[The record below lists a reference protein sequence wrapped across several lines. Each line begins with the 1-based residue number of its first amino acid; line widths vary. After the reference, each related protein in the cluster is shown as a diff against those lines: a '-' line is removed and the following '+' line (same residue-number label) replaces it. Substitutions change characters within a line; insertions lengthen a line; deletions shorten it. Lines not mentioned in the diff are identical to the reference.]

1 VIHAGGRD
9 FDPPELPRFQRSKI
23 EQLEADSLNDPAAL
37 VDAARAL
44 DAESRGLYLHLD
56 LDVLD
61 PSVARVNRYAAPG
74 GVTAA
79 ALERVVRALIGIA
92 PVRAVSLTAYEPE
105 LDPGGRVPPIA
116 MSLLG
121 AVADSRAA

>member
-1 VIHAGGRD
+1 VCSSD
-9 FDPPELPRFQRSKI
+9 
-23 EQLEADSLNDPAAL
+23 
-37 VDAARAL
+37 
-44 DAESRGLYLHLD
+44 LHID

-105 LDPGGRVPPIA
+105 LDPDGRVPPIA
-116 MSLLG
+116 NALLETIAG
-121 AVADSRAA
+121 SAT